1 MKLFSFKTKEQI
13 VRIGIELDGQ
23 NYDFTRT
30 WDMFK
35 DIQGKH
41 RFPDLYFIQVMIEL
55 GVFNYDDINEVIST
69 VKKLRALD
77 DLKIQGQIQFD
88 VPVAR
93 PQKMICLGRNYQKH
107 AAEFNKPVPK
117 EPIIFAKMTSSLIP
131 HEGTI
136 ILPRN
141 VGRVDHEGELALV
154 ISKPGKNITESKA
167 YEYVAGYTI
176 INDVTARA
184 MQIQDI
190 ENKMPWTR
198 TKSFNTFGPIGPFVV
213 PTKLISNPHQLDISV
228 KVNGEIR
235 QQANTSQMIFKIPE
249 LIQYISRYMTL
260 SPGDII
266 ATGTPQGVSEL
277 HDGDVVTVEIE
288 KIGVLENNVVAE
300 YKV

>member
-1 MKLFSFKTKEQI
+1 MKLFSFKTEEQM

-23 NYDFTRT
+23 KYDFTRI

-41 RFPDLYFIQVMIEL
+41 RFPDLYFIQVMIEA
-55 GVFNYDDINEVIST
+55 GVFNFDDITEVIAT
-69 VKKLRALD
+69 VKKLRTLD
-77 DLKIQGQIQFD
+77 DLKIQGSVEYD

-93 PQKMICLGRNYQKH
+93 PQKMICLGRNYKKH
-107 AAEFNKPVPK
+107 AEEFNNPPPK
-117 EPIIFAKMTSSLIP
+117 EPIIFAKLTSSLIP
-131 HEGTI
+131 HQGMI

-141 VGRVDHEGELALV
+141 VGRVDHEGELALI
-154 ISKPGKNITESKA
+154 ISKTGKNIAESKA

-176 INDVTARA
+176 MNDVTARA

-198 TKSFNTFGPIGPFVV
+198 TKGFDTFGPIGPAII
-213 PTKLISNPHQLDISV
+213 PIKLIPNPHQLDITV

-235 QQANTSQMIFKIPE
+235 QHANTSQMIFKIPE
-249 LIQYISRYMTL
+249 LIHYISQYMTL

-266 ATGTPQGVSEL
+266 ATGTPAGVSEL
-277 HDGDVVTVEIE
+277 HDGDVVTVVIE
-288 KIGVLENNVVAE
+288 NIGLLENKVVSE
-300 YKV
+300 

>member
-1 MKLFSFKTKEQI
+1 LKLFSFKTKEQI
-13 VRIGIELDGQ
+13 IRIGIDLDGQ
-23 NYDFTRT
+23 KYDFTRI
-30 WDMFK
+30 WGMFK

-41 RFPDLYFIQVMIEL
+41 RFPDLYFIQVMIEA
-55 GVFNYDDINEVIST
+55 GVFNFDDITEVITT
-69 VKKLRALD
+69 VKKLRTLD
-77 DLKIQGQIQFD
+77 DLKIQGTVEYD

-107 AAEFNKPVPK
+107 AEEFNNPPPK

-141 VGRVDHEGELALV
+141 VGRVDHEGELAL
-154 ISKPGKNITESKA
+154 IIGKTGKNIAESKA
-167 YEYVAGYTI
+167 YEFVAGYTI
-176 INDVTARA
+176 MNDVTARA

-198 TKSFNTFGPIGPFVV
+198 SKSFDSFGPIGPFLV
-213 PTKLISNPHQLDISV
+213 PTKLISNPHQLDITV

-249 LIQYISRYMTL
+249 LIHHISRYMTL
-260 SPGDII
+260 APGDII
-266 ATGTPQGVSEL
+266 ATGTPAGVSEL
-277 HDGDVVTVEIE
+277 HSGDVITVEIE
-288 KIGVLENNVVAE
+288 QIGILENRVVSE
-300 YKV
+300 

>member
-1 MKLFSFKTKEQI
+1 LKLFSFKTEQQM

-23 NYDFTRT
+23 KYDFTRI

-41 RFPDLYFIQVMIEL
+41 RFPDLYFIQVMIEA
-55 GVFNYDDINEVIST
+55 GVFNFDDITEVIAT
-69 VKKLRALD
+69 VKKLRTLD
-77 DLKIQGQIQFD
+77 DLKIQGSVEYD

-93 PQKMICLGRNYQKH
+93 PQKMICLGRNYKKH
-107 AAEFNKPVPK
+107 AEEFNNPPPK
-117 EPIIFAKMTSSLIP
+117 EPIIFAKLTSSLIP
-131 HEGTI
+131 HQAMI

-141 VGRVDHEGELALV
+141 VGRVDHEGELALI
-154 ISKPGKNITESKA
+154 ISKTGKNIAESKA

-176 INDVTARA
+176 MNDVTARA

-198 TKSFNTFGPIGPFVV
+198 TKGFDTFGPIGPAII
-213 PTKLISNPHQLDISV
+213 PIKLIPNPHQLDITV

-235 QQANTSQMIFKIPE
+235 QHANTSQMIFKIPE
-249 LIQYISRYMTL
+249 LIHYISQYMTL

-266 ATGTPQGVSEL
+266 ATGTPAGVSEL
-277 HDGDVVTVEIE
+277 HDGDVVTVVIE
-288 KIGVLENNVVAE
+288 NIGLLENKVVSE
-300 YKV
+300 